1 MREDSQ
7 KTYRTLNRYN
17 VRCSES
23 GDGIHILVDA
33 LPCHALILRIWTF
46 FVNCAIMISTA
57 PP

>member
-23 GDGIHILVDA
+23 GDGIHKLVDA

-46 FVNCAIMISTA
+46 L
-57 PP
+57 